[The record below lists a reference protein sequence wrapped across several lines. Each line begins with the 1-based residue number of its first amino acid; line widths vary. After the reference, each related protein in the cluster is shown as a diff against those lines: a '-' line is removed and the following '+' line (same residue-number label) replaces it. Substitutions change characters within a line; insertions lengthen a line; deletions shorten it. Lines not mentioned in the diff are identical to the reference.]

1 VLVPLLVL
9 CCFTV
14 LLAVSQHFVPAALG
28 DVDEVDGVE
37 V

>member
-1 VLVPLLVL
+1 
-9 CCFTV
+9 